1 MDIFARITTNAA
13 MKHKMTATKKMPNV
27 SMNKALTAA
36 DAMTITVSLMTM
48 VEPVLIL
55 TSVPMTS
62 ITVTPMLLVITQKI
76 LLLIFAEQ
84 DTAELESHVQ
94 TSMNALLDLI
104 AVTLTRSVL
113 TRLVHVI
120 VSARMYGNL
129 TMMAILIPSALM
141 STNMMP
147 SQI

>member
-1 MDIFARITTNAA
+1 M
-13 MKHKMTATKKMPNV
+13 
-27 SMNKALTAA
+27 
-36 DAMTITVSLMTM
+36 
-48 VEPVLIL
+48 
-55 TSVPMTS
+55 
-62 ITVTPMLLVITQKI
+62 PMLLVITQKVLSLVI
-76 LLLIFAEQ
+76 AEQ
-84 DTAELESHVQ
+84 DTAEMESHVP

-104 AVTLTRSVL
+104 AGTLTRSVV

>member
-1 MDIFARITTNAA
+1 MEIFERITTNAA
-13 MKHKMTATKKMPNV
+13 MKHKMTTTNKMPN
-27 SMNKALTAA
+27 LP
-36 DAMTITVSLMTM
+36 MTM

-62 ITVTPMLLVITQKI
+62 ITVNPIILVITQKV
-76 LLLIFAEQ
+76 LSLVFAEQ
-84 DTAELESHVQ
+84 DTAEMESHVP

-104 AVTLTRSVL
+104 AGTLTRSVV